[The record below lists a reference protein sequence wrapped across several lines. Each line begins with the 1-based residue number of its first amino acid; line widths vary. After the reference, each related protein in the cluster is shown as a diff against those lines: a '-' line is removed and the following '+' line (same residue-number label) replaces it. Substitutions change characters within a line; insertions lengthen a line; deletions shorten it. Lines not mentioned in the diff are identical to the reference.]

1 MKPMRPVIRRSTVL
15 PFLFA
20 LLLAL
25 LCGPAGA
32 LQPAASAATAP
43 ATTAEVPASAAPD
56 AGDTASRSPAPAPE
70 LADVREQVDFTFDKA
85 RDKLLELLALSP
97 LLLVAALI
105 VLVAA
110 WFSGF
115 IARRLHWLRLR
126 TDNPYMAGLIGT
138 IVRSVI
144 LVLGVV
150 LALNLLGATAAVGAV
165 LGSAGVVGLVIG
177 FAFKDIA
184 ENYIAGVLL
193 SLRRPFA
200 PGDHVRIDAHEGK
213 VVALTSR
220 ATMLMTLDG
229 NELRLPN
236 ALVFKAVVL
245 NFSTNPRRRFDFRV
259 TIDCNESIRVSHALA
274 LAQINS
280 VEGVLEDPGPS
291 WGVQEFLP
299 TGIVLQFF
307 GWVDQRSTDL
317 GKVRSE
323 AIRRVKAEFTR
334 AGIEQ
339 PRSVQ
344 HVVMSR
350 GSATAPTRSAPE
362 PLHVGDTDTSVNR
375 DIDEQLAE
383 AQQQMEA
390 GRNLL
395 APEETPQ

>member
-1 MKPMRPVIRRSTVL
+1 MTPMCAVLRALSRPV
-15 PFLFA
+15 LFA
-20 LLLAL
+20 LLAV
-25 LCGPAGA
+25 LCGTAIASPAS
-32 LQPAASAATAP
+32 QPAASTVVAQATAQQAAPP
-43 ATTAEVPASAAPD
+43 ATDTPAAEQTPPPPVQ
-56 AGDTASRSPAPAPE
+56 E
-70 LADVREQVDFTFDKA
+70 LADVRRQFDFTFGKA
-85 RDKLLELLALSP
+85 RDKLLELAAMSP
-97 LLLVAALI
+97 LLLVAVLI
-105 VLVAA
+105 VLLAA
-110 WFSGF
+110 WFGGF

-138 IVRSVI
+138 IVRGVI
-144 LVLGVV
+144 LVTGVA

-200 PGDHVRIDAHEGK
+200 PGDHVRIDTHEGK
-213 VVALTSR
+213 IVALTSR

-236 ALVFKAVVL
+236 ALVFKAVIL

-259 TIDCNESIRVSHALA
+259 TIDSNASIRTSHALA
-274 LAQINS
+274 LTQIRS

-291 WGVQEFLP
+291 WGVLEYTP
-299 TGIVLQFF
+299 GGIVLQFF
-307 GWVDQRSTDL
+307 GWVDQRTSDL
-317 GKVRSE
+317 GKVRTES
-323 AIRRVKAEFTR
+323 IRRVKAEFGR

-339 PRSVQ
+339 PRTVQ

-350 GSATAPTRSAPE
+350 ESAQAQPSAQGLE
-362 PLHVGDTDTSVNR
+362 PVHGDADTSVNR
-375 DIDEQLAE
+375 DIDQQLAE
-383 AQQQMEA
+383 AQQQMDD

-395 APEETPQ
+395 TAEEKPQ